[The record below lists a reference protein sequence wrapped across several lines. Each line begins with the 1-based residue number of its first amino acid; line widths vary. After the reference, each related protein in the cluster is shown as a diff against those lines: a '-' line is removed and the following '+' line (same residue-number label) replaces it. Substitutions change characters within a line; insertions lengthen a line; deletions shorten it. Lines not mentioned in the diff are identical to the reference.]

1 MADDV
6 DRAQEHIER
15 EEAARKPQP
24 YRLPAGQPG
33 ECDMC
38 GEVSGRLIEGVCA
51 PCRDRWRIK

>member
-1 MADDV
+1 MADEV

-15 EEAARKPQP
+15 EEAARKPAP
-24 YRLPAGQPG
+24 YRLPPGVPG

-38 GEVSGRLIEGVCA
+38 GETSGRLIEGVCA